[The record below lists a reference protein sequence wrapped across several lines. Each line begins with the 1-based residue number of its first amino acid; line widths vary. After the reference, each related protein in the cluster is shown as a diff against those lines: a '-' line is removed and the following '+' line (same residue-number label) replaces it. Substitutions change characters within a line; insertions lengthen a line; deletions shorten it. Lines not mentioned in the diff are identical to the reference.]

1 MDDLVLQARLDEFTT
16 LKVSPIDSETYSEF
30 VEDDTL
36 GGSFG
41 YFVVRSSRLQDRPRF
56 EILAKAA
63 SFEAASQI
71 FDMIVSAARPRQF
84 A

>member
-1 MDDLVLQARLDEFTT
+1 MDDLMLEARLDEFTT
-16 LKVSPIDSETYSEF
+16 LKVAPVDSETYAEL

-36 GGSFG
+36 GGSGG
-41 YFVVRSSRLQDRPRF
+41 YFVVRSSTSENRPRF

-63 SFEAASQI
+63 SFDAAGTI
-71 FDMIVSAARPRQF
+71 FDMIVGSARQRQY